1 MVSLLLQHG
10 SNIELF
16 DYDQYTPLHSA
27 AKSGHTAIIVAL
39 VEEGDADINQK
50 GGERG
55 ETPLMITARG
65 GHMKAAEYLLS
76 KGADV
81 TLVDEQGDTAL
92 SMATNPSMI
101 TMLKEAWN
109 EQITRSTCD
118 PVNDKGS
125 TSMLSKPCEES
136 DDELEKSTNSIQK
149 NQSVFIT
156 QYNLSLT
163 SSANDIARLESIESD
178 EQTNIDPNAANNSG
192 RKNGVC
198 NFPNSVI
205 EADDEEEEVDG
216 SIQWTKPF
224 SKKSQARM
232 NMEESVKRNVTSQND
247 TFHLQKGYSRAII
260 KDGSSLISLDNE
272 ESIVHNLILTSQ
284 KQYISKQQKEPN
296 KNHRPATRSVEGVQ
310 LSGRSS
316 TPSTPTTTSPV
327 PRIKKLSLPTVP
339 VVSRI
344 TSVDSKRVQPI
355 AMMTFDAEKDKL
367 KVEDFQRMRV
377 NRRHSRSDPSFSEKN
392 KPINMPHRKFSED
405 KGRNKVSFLPSVVS
419 PQLSITQSQQTP
431 QKKHLKASKFSS
443 MANQS
448 MPVGNIT
455 SNLSVV
461 AEDTELSSSSDKTL
475 TYDNAPLSVKHD
487 ANASQSTDNNN
498 VVNYAVNK
506 DGQSLSPIWN
516 IMQQFNND
524 SDGNST
530 GEYITSNIEPYTPF
544 SRHHSLPDVPP
555 SPKSHGADS
564 GQGESDDDKDKS
576 DNSSHGSDNEYSEH
590 KTKELKWKKGKMIGR
605 GAFGKVCFQF
615 ATRVQYIIT

>member
-1 MVSLLLQHG
+1 VKHLLEKYRGIIDLKSDTNGDTALIIAARNGHNRVVEILLQFGADCSYQNDFGETALMIASKSVKEQLIAFLNKSGVLHQTGIQALLYSAWLGDAEAVRRTLIGKNYIDVNCKNGEGLTPLLLVTRDVGTFEKVQHAMQTEYNPLEVMDELLKHKADVSATDSKGHSALHLLSTTKNIQAKKMVSLLLQHG

-192 RKNGVC
+192 RKNGTGIVC
-198 NFPNSVI
+198 YCMHTWHYCI
-205 EADDEEEEVDG
+205 
-216 SIQWTKPF
+216 
-224 SKKSQARM
+224 
-232 NMEESVKRNVTSQND
+232 
-247 TFHLQKGYSRAII
+247 
-260 KDGSSLISLDNE
+260 
-272 ESIVHNLILTSQ
+272 
-284 KQYISKQQKEPN
+284 
-296 KNHRPATRSVEGVQ
+296 
-310 LSGRSS
+310 
-316 TPSTPTTTSPV
+316 
-327 PRIKKLSLPTVP
+327 
-339 VVSRI
+339 
-344 TSVDSKRVQPI
+344 
-355 AMMTFDAEKDKL
+355 
-367 KVEDFQRMRV
+367 
-377 NRRHSRSDPSFSEKN
+377 
-392 KPINMPHRKFSED
+392 
-405 KGRNKVSFLPSVVS
+405 
-419 PQLSITQSQQTP
+419 
-431 QKKHLKASKFSS
+431 
-443 MANQS
+443 
-448 MPVGNIT
+448 
-455 SNLSVV
+455 
-461 AEDTELSSSSDKTL
+461 
-475 TYDNAPLSVKHD
+475 
-487 ANASQSTDNNN
+487 
-498 VVNYAVNK
+498 
-506 DGQSLSPIWN
+506 
-516 IMQQFNND
+516 
-524 SDGNST
+524 
-530 GEYITSNIEPYTPF
+530 
-544 SRHHSLPDVPP
+544 
-555 SPKSHGADS
+555 
-564 GQGESDDDKDKS
+564 
-576 DNSSHGSDNEYSEH
+576 
-590 KTKELKWKKGKMIGR
+590 
-605 GAFGKVCFQF
+605 
-615 ATRVQYIIT
+615 